1 MEDHTPVWPLWQSI
15 YITCFQ
21 RPCWWQISQGV
32 STSLIGTLNFTL
44 VQHQIIAG
52 VKQPY
57 IHTLTQK
64 QSRALKDG
72 KVELVVMFQKMHG
85 THSFK
90 KPPCN
95 LEYTT
100 LCRRQAKMTKKL
112 KPREWV
118 GLKCSECTEFIP
130 AVTNQAESG
139 LQALIWATDSDGF
152 HQLSPNREREHEKK
166 KRKKGKENVWGKSK
180 SKIWIFYFRSGFH
193 PKNEQCVSVCVWLME
208 CEGGECVFLRTK
220 EDRGFSLHLS

>member
-1 MEDHTPVWPLWQSI
+1 MPACSFLNPTGTETFIKLKNPDSNHTDTHTHTQIWNDTVKMEDHTPVWPLWQSI

-21 RPCWWQISQGV
+21 RLCWWQLSQGV

-152 HQLSPNREREHEKK
+152 HQLSPNQEREHEKK
-166 KRKKGKENVWGKSK
+166 EKKGK
-180 SKIWIFYFRSGFH
+180 
-193 PKNEQCVSVCVWLME
+193 
-208 CEGGECVFLRTK
+208 GERLRK
-220 EDRGFSLHLS
+220 K